1 MFRELSKKI
10 TAVVMTLAMVLS
22 YIMPVTT
29 VFAYTIRKV
38 NVTSSNIVARVVISE
53 KQDSESGG
61 WSSEC
66 FTDQGDACSIDVE
79 DNNDFPSYYISIE
92 PDFFAGG
99 RIQSIKIN
107 GVDKEVTSPT
117 GRNTYKV
124 DPLANYNVEVTGVA
138 EEHFNIMWANSG
150 AKVDGSDYDDPEIL
164 LQNGSAKIVKV
175 YDNEEDMNDITDEIE
190 HSEDGCVNPEG
201 KGFVQLAEG
210 NVVIFEFTPK
220 YGYQLTSV
228 SANGTKLEAQETMN
242 QYKYIMPA
250 TNIHFQA
257 TFTKT
262 SDVVKSATDKVTS
275 GTVKI
280 GSNEINAG
288 STVLSVKDATLTDA
302 QKEIFNTKA
311 GEYKVSNVFDIKL
324 DQVFYKGST
333 DSNNVWSKPLGYS
346 ENLKSAAVITLKLD
360 EGVDGNEVV
369 LIHEKEDGTYETIE
383 TTYDAEN
390 NTISFSTLSFS
401 NYAIASKTTAT
412 TPEEPTKPTTPDNGE
427 KNPQTYDGI
436 MSWIILGLI
445 SISGLAGTVVYRKK
459 QNI

>member
-1 MFRELSKKI
+1 MIREISKKL
-10 TAVVMTLAMVLS
+10 TAMIMAIAMVLS

-53 KQDSESGG
+53 KQDAESGG

-66 FTDQGDACSIDVE
+66 FTDQGDACSINVE

-280 GSNEINAG
+280 GKDEINAG

-302 QKEIFNTKA
+302 QKSTFATKA

-333 DSNNVWSKPLGYS
+333 NANDVWSKPLGYS
-346 ENLKSAAVITLKLD
+346 EDLQTPAVITLKLD
-360 EGVDGNEVV
+360 EGVDGNTVV
-369 LIHEKEDGTYETIE
+369 LIHEKEDGTYESIE
-383 TTYDAEN
+383 TTYDEATH
-390 NTISFSTLSFS
+390 TISFSTSSFS
-401 NYAIASKTTAT
+401 NYAIASKTVKNEQ
-412 TPEEPTKPTTPDNGE
+412 PKEVPKDEI
-427 KNPQTYDGI
+427 KNPQTYDGLI
-436 MSWIILGLI
+436 SWIVLSII
-445 SISGLAGTVVYRKK
+445 SLSGIIGIIAYRKK